1 MTRKTTAAAEAAR
14 PSGEGRPATTPKYL
28 WTGMS
33 AAASD
38 AVYTALTAAHSA
50 RDLTKACSSTTIIA
64 GWVGELCG
72 VAQLEGLNSG
82 LHRCFFVEI
91 EALEQ

>member
-1 MTRKTTAAAEAAR
+1 MNGTDCVLEQEMYRR
-14 PSGEGRPATTPKYL
+14 L
-28 WTGMS
+28 NC

-38 AVYTALTAAHSA
+38 AVYAALTAAHSA
-50 RDLTKACSSTTIIA
+50 RDLAKACGSTTIIA
-64 GWVGELCG
+64 GWVGELWG